1 MSAPDASAT
10 ALEMSVADLAA
21 LRQAGASHAV
31 LDVREPWE
39 TALCLIPD
47 SVAIPLGTLPSQLGR
62 VPSEKPLVVV
72 CHHGG
77 RSMQAVMWLR
87 AQGYGNAINLRGG
100 IHEWARQID
109 PSMATY

>member
-1 MSAPDASAT
+1 M
-10 ALEMSVADLAA
+10 EMSVTDLAA
-21 LRQAGASHAV
+21 LRQAGAPHAV

-47 SVAIPLGTLPSQLGR
+47 SLTIPLGSLPTQLER
-62 VPSEKPLVVV
+62 VPSEQPLVVV

-87 AQGYGNAINLRGG
+87 AQGYENAINLRGG
-100 IHEWARQID
+100 VDAWARQVD
-109 PSMATY
+109 PTMATY

>member
-1 MSAPDASAT
+1 
-10 ALEMSVADLAA
+10 MSVADLQA
-21 LRQAGASHAV
+21 LRQAGTPHAV

-47 SVAIPLGTLPSQLGR
+47 SVTIPLGTLPAQLDR
-62 VPSEKPLVVV
+62 VPPEQPLVVV

-87 AQGYGNAINLRGG
+87 AQGYQNAINLNGG
-100 IHEWARQID
+100 IDAWARQID
-109 PSMATY
+109 PTMTTY

>member
-1 MSAPDASAT
+1 MSAAT
-10 ALEMSVADLAA
+10 FKAEMVEMSPAELAS
-21 LRQAGASHAV
+21 LRQAGAPHAV

-47 SVAIPLGTLPSQLGR
+47 SLTVPLGTLPTAVDQLPGD
-62 VPSEKPLVVV
+62 KPLIVV

-87 AQGYGNAINLRGG
+87 SQGYTNAINLRGG
-100 IHEWARQID
+100 VHAWAGQID
-109 PSMATY
+109 PTMATY

>member
-1 MSAPDASAT
+1 MTVD

-21 LRQAGASHAV
+21 LRQAGSPHAV

-47 SVAIPLGTLPSQLGR
+47 SLTIPLGTLPTQLDR
-62 VPSEKPLVVV
+62 VPPEQPLVVV

-87 AQGYGNAINLRGG
+87 SQGYKNAINLNGG
-100 IHEWARQID
+100 IHAWASQID
-109 PSMATY
+109 PKMATY

>member
-1 MSAPDASAT
+1 MAGAKAD
-10 ALEMSVADLAA
+10 ALEMSVAELAS
-21 LRQAGASHAV
+21 LRQAGTPYAV

-47 SVAIPLGTLPSQLGR
+47 SLTIPLGSLPSQLDR
-62 VPSEKPLVVV
+62 VPSEQPLVVV

-87 AQGYGNAINLRGG
+87 SRGYENAINLSGG
-100 IHEWARQID
+100 IHAWSSQID
-109 PSMATY
+109 PTMATY

>member
-1 MSAPDASAT
+1 
-10 ALEMSVADLAA
+10 MSVADLAS
-21 LRQAGASHAV
+21 LRQAGRPHAV

-47 SVAIPLGTLPSQLGR
+47 SITIPLGTLSSQLSR
-62 VPSEKPLVVV
+62 IPSEEPLVIV

-87 AQGYGNAINLRGG
+87 AQGYANAINLRGG
-100 IHEWARQID
+100 IHEWARQVD
-109 PSMATY
+109 PAMATY

>member
-1 MSAPDASAT
+1 
-10 ALEMSVADLAA
+10 MSVADLSA
-21 LRQAGASHAV
+21 LRQAGTAHAV

-47 SVAIPLGTLPSQLGR
+47 SLTIPLGSLPTQLDR
-62 VPSEKPLVVV
+62 VPSEQPLVVV

-87 AQGYGNAINLRGG
+87 AQGYQNAINLRGG
-100 IHEWARQID
+100 VDAWARQID
-109 PSMATY
+109 STMATY